1 MTIRYKIFIPILSL
15 IIVAMALMAFLVWQA
30 AEGRENLGR
39 VTLKALEA
47 QRLSFTIVND
57 FEHAKEVVDTALA
70 MTTFIEPEEFR
81 REFNDINASLGMD
94 IEQTLDVALN
104 DEMRQAVT
112 SAQTAFKNWSKD
124 AAILLGI
131 TPSRMIPTKEKIERH
146 NQALRSSINAIVS
159 STVSASQ
166 SALAQANADARRVNI
181 ISLSFALVVG
191 LAGLGFALWLANGLS
206 KPIVALTS
214 KMGELASGAVDVD
227 LNLAARKDEIGKMQD
242 AVIVFREN
250 AIARRDLEEQA
261 KTERSRELTRQQKKE
276 EVVEQFR
283 VVLERNVSM
292 LSNQSMEMRSSSE
305 RLFDVANQATQQANS
320 AGEASAS
327 ASQNVETVAAAA
339 EELAVSIQKISNQS
353 TRANTL
359 VASTSQIAQNTDNEV
374 IALAK
379 SAEQIGTV
387 LNLIRDIAE
396 QTNLL
401 ALNATIEAARA
412 GDAGKGFAVVAT
424 EVKTLASQTAHAT
437 EEISA
442 QINGIQ
448 SSTRSTVEAIGSITA
463 AVKEISELT
472 SSISDAVEQQ
482 QMATAE
488 IAEAVQAASDGTAK
502 AASNVVSV
510 SGAINETTTEA
521 GAANQSS
528 ALLEQVTNDLS
539 AEVDSFLVR
548 IAEEETTLQAAS
560 A

>member
-1 MTIRYKIFIPILSL
+1 MTIRSKIFIPILSL

-47 QRLSFTIVND
+47 QRLSFTIVNH
-57 FEHAKEVVDTALA
+57 FEHAKEVVDTTLA

-81 REFNDINASLGMD
+81 REFKDINASLGMD
-94 IEQTLDVALN
+94 IEETLEVALN
-104 DEMRQAVT
+104 DEMQQAVV
-112 SAQTAFKNWSKD
+112 SAQTSFKNWSKD

-146 NQALRSSINAIVS
+146 NQALRASINAIVS
-159 STVSASQ
+159 STVTASQ
-166 SALAQANADARRVNI
+166 SALAQANADARRLNI
-181 ISLSFALVVG
+181 ISLSFALIAG
-191 LAGLGFALWLANGLS
+191 LGGLGFALWLANSLS
-206 KPIVALTS
+206 KPIVSLTS
-214 KMGELASGAVDVD
+214 KMDELASGAVDVD

-242 AVIVFREN
+242 AVMVFREN
-250 AIARRDLEEQA
+250 AIARRELEQRA
-261 KTERSRELTRQQKKE
+261 KTERSREQSRQQQKE

-339 EELAVSIQKISNQS
+339 EELSVSIQKISSQS

-359 VASTSQIAQNTDNEV
+359 VKSTSEIAQTTDNEV

-488 IAEAVQAASDGTAK
+488 IAQAVQAASDGTAL

-521 GAANQSS
+521 GAANKSS

-539 AEVDSFLVR
+539 AEVDTFLTR
-548 IAEEETTLQAAS
+548 IAEEDTQQAVRA
-560 A
+560 

>member
-1 MTIRYKIFIPILSL
+1 MTIRSKIFIPILSL
-15 IIVAMALMAFLVWQA
+15 IVVAMALMAFLVWQA

-81 REFNDINASLGMD
+81 REFKDINASLGMD
-94 IEQTLDVALN
+94 IEETLEVALN
-104 DEMRQAVT
+104 DEMRQAVL
-112 SAQTAFKNWSKD
+112 SAQTSFKNWSKD

-146 NQALRSSINAIVS
+146 NQALRASINAIVS
-159 STVSASQ
+159 STVTASQ
-166 SALAQANADARRVNI
+166 SALAQANADARRLNI
-181 ISLSFALVVG
+181 ISLSFALIAG
-191 LAGLGFALWLANGLS
+191 LGGLGFALWLANSLS
-206 KPIVALTS
+206 KPIVSLTS
-214 KMGELASGAVDVD
+214 KMDELASGAVDVD
-227 LNLAARKDEIGKMQD
+227 LNLATRKDEIGKMQD
-242 AVIVFREN
+242 AVMVFREN
-250 AIARRDLEEQA
+250 AIARRELEQRA
-261 KTERSRELTRQQKKE
+261 KTERSREQSRQQQKE

-339 EELAVSIQKISNQS
+339 EELSVSIQKISSQS

-359 VASTSQIAQNTDNEV
+359 VTSTSEIAQTTDNEV

-488 IAEAVQAASDGTAK
+488 IAEAVQAASDGTAL

-521 GAANQSS
+521 GAANKSS

-539 AEVDSFLVR
+539 AEVDTFLTR
-548 IAEEETTLQAAS
+548 IAEEDTQQAVRA
-560 A
+560 

>member
-1 MTIRYKIFIPILSL
+1 MTIRSKIFIPILSL
-15 IIVAMALMAFLVWQA
+15 IVVAMALMAFLVWQA

-81 REFNDINASLGMD
+81 REFKDINASLGMD
-94 IEQTLDVALN
+94 IEETLEVALN
-104 DEMRQAVT
+104 DEMRQAVL
-112 SAQTAFKNWSKD
+112 SAQTSFKNWSKD

-146 NQALRSSINAIVS
+146 NQALRASINAIVS
-159 STVSASQ
+159 STVTASQ
-166 SALAQANADARRVNI
+166 SALAQANADARRLNI
-181 ISLSFALVVG
+181 ISFSLALIAG
-191 LAGLGFALWLANGLS
+191 LGGLGFALWLANSLS
-206 KPIVALTS
+206 KPIVSLTS
-214 KMGELASGAVDVD
+214 KMDELASGAVDVN

-242 AVIVFREN
+242 AVMVFREN
-250 AIARRDLEEQA
+250 AIARRELEERA
-261 KTERSRELTRQQKKE
+261 KTERSREQSRQQQKE

-339 EELAVSIQKISNQS
+339 EELSVSIQKISSQS

-359 VASTSQIAQNTDNEV
+359 VTSTSEIAQTTDNEV

-442 QINGIQ
+442 QINDIQ

-488 IAEAVQAASDGTAK
+488 IAEAVQAASDGTAL

-539 AEVDSFLVR
+539 AEVDTFLTR
-548 IAEEETTLQAAS
+548 IAEEDTPQAEIA
-560 A
+560 

>member
-1 MTIRYKIFIPILSL
+1 MTIRSKIFIPILSL

-47 QRLSFTIVND
+47 QRLSFTIVNH
-57 FEHAKEVVDTALA
+57 FEHAKEVVDTTLA

-81 REFNDINASLGMD
+81 REFKDINASLGMD
-94 IEQTLDVALN
+94 IEETLEVALN
-104 DEMRQAVT
+104 DEMQQAVV
-112 SAQTAFKNWSKD
+112 SAQTSFKNWSKD

-146 NQALRSSINAIVS
+146 NQALRASINAIVS
-159 STVSASQ
+159 STVTASQ
-166 SALAQANADARRVNI
+166 SALAQANADARRLNI
-181 ISLSFALVVG
+181 ISLSFALIAG
-191 LAGLGFALWLANGLS
+191 LGGLGFALWLANSLS
-206 KPIVALTS
+206 KPIVSLTS
-214 KMGELASGAVDVD
+214 KMDELASGAVDVD

-242 AVIVFREN
+242 AVMVFREN
-250 AIARRDLEEQA
+250 AIARRELEERA
-261 KTERSRELTRQQKKE
+261 KTERSREQSRQQQKE

-339 EELAVSIQKISNQS
+339 EELSVSIQKISSQS

-359 VASTSQIAQNTDNEV
+359 VTSTSEIAQTTDNEV

-442 QINGIQ
+442 QINDIQ

-463 AVKEISELT
+463 AGKEISELT

-488 IAEAVQAASDGTAK
+488 IAEAVQAASDGTAL

-521 GAANQSS
+521 GATNQSS

-539 AEVDSFLVR
+539 AEVDTFLTR
-548 IAEEETTLQAAS
+548 IAEEDTPQAVRA
-560 A
+560 

>member
-1 MTIRYKIFIPILSL
+1 MTIRSKIFIPILSL
-15 IIVAMALMAFLVWQA
+15 IVVAMALMAFLVWQA

-81 REFNDINASLGMD
+81 REFKDINASLGMD
-94 IEQTLDVALN
+94 IEETLEVALN
-104 DEMRQAVT
+104 DEMRQAVL
-112 SAQTAFKNWSKD
+112 SAQTSFKNWSKD

-146 NQALRSSINAIVS
+146 NQALRASINAIVS
-159 STVSASQ
+159 STVTASQ
-166 SALAQANADARRVNI
+166 SALAQANADARRLNI
-181 ISLSFALVVG
+181 ISLSLALIAG
-191 LAGLGFALWLANGLS
+191 LGGLGFALWLANSLS
-206 KPIVALTS
+206 KPIVSLTS
-214 KMGELASGAVDVD
+214 KMDELASGAVDVN

-242 AVIVFREN
+242 AVMVFREN
-250 AIARRDLEEQA
+250 AIARRELEERA
-261 KTERSRELTRQQKKE
+261 KTERSREQTRQQQKE

-339 EELAVSIQKISNQS
+339 EELSVSIQKISSQS

-359 VASTSQIAQNTDNEV
+359 VTSTSEIAQTTDNEV

-442 QINGIQ
+442 QINDIQ

-488 IAEAVQAASDGTAK
+488 IAEAVQAASDGTAL

-539 AEVDSFLVR
+539 AEVDTFLTR
-548 IAEEETTLQAAS
+548 IAEEDTPQAEIA
-560 A
+560 

>member
-146 NQALRSSINAIVS
+146 NQALRGSINAIVS

-510 SGAINETTTEA
+510 SGAINETTSEA

-539 AEVDSFLVR
+539 AEVDSFLIR

>member
-482 QMATAE
+482 QRATAE

-510 SGAINETTTEA
+510 SGAINETTSEA

-539 AEVDSFLVR
+539 AEVDSFLIR
-548 IAEEETTLQAAS
+548 IAEEETALQAAS

>member
-124 AAILLGI
+124 AAVLLGI

-214 KMGELASGAVDVD
+214 KMGELASGAVDID

>member
-1 MTIRYKIFIPILSL
+1 MTIRSKIFIPILSL
-15 IIVAMALMAFLVWQA
+15 IVVAMALMAFLVWQA

-81 REFNDINASLGMD
+81 REFKDINASLGMD
-94 IEQTLDVALN
+94 IEETLEVALN
-104 DEMRQAVT
+104 DEMRQAVL
-112 SAQTAFKNWSKD
+112 SAQTSFKNWSKD

-146 NQALRSSINAIVS
+146 NQALRASINAIVS
-159 STVSASQ
+159 STVTASQ
-166 SALAQANADARRVNI
+166 SALAQANADARRLNI
-181 ISLSFALVVG
+181 ISLSFALIAG
-191 LAGLGFALWLANGLS
+191 LGGLGFALWLANSLS
-206 KPIVALTS
+206 KPIVSLTS
-214 KMGELASGAVDVD
+214 KMDELASGAVDVD

-242 AVIVFREN
+242 AVMVFREN
-250 AIARRDLEEQA
+250 AIARRELEQRA
-261 KTERSRELTRQQKKE
+261 KTERSREQSRQQQKE

-339 EELAVSIQKISNQS
+339 EELSVSIQKISSQS

-359 VASTSQIAQNTDNEV
+359 VTSTSEIAQTTDNEV

-488 IAEAVQAASDGTAK
+488 IAQAVQAASDGTAL

-521 GAANQSS
+521 GAANKSS

-539 AEVDSFLVR
+539 AEVDTFLTR
-548 IAEEETTLQAAS
+548 IAEEDTQQAVRA
-560 A
+560 

>member
-146 NQALRSSINAIVS
+146 NQALRGSINAIVS

-206 KPIVALTS
+206 KPIVTLTS

-510 SGAINETTTEA
+510 SGAINETTSEA

-548 IAEEETTLQAAS
+548 IAEEETTLQTAS

>member
-1 MTIRYKIFIPILSL
+1 MNIRYKIFIPILSL

-112 SAQTAFKNWSKD
+112 SAQMAFKNWSKD

-146 NQALRSSINAIVS
+146 NQALRGSINAIVS

-250 AIARRDLEEQA
+250 AIARRNLEEQA

-359 VASTSQIAQNTDNEV
+359 VASTSEIAQNTDNEV

-510 SGAINETTTEA
+510 SGAINETTSEA

-539 AEVDSFLVR
+539 AEVDSFLIR
-548 IAEEETTLQAAS
+548 IAEEESTLQAAS

>member
-1 MTIRYKIFIPILSL
+1 MTIRSKIFIPILSL
-15 IIVAMALMAFLVWQA
+15 IVVAMALMAFLVWQA

-81 REFNDINASLGMD
+81 REFKDINASLGMD
-94 IEQTLDVALN
+94 IEETLEVALN
-104 DEMRQAVT
+104 DQMRQAVL
-112 SAQTAFKNWSKD
+112 SAQTSFKNWSKD

-146 NQALRSSINAIVS
+146 NQALRASINAIVS
-159 STVSASQ
+159 STVTASQ
-166 SALAQANADARRVNI
+166 SALAQANADARRLNI
-181 ISLSFALVVG
+181 ISLSFALIAG
-191 LAGLGFALWLANGLS
+191 LGGLGFALWLANSLS
-206 KPIVALTS
+206 KPIVSLTS
-214 KMGELASGAVDVD
+214 KMDELASGAVDVD

-242 AVIVFREN
+242 AVMVFREN
-250 AIARRDLEEQA
+250 AIARRELEQRA
-261 KTERSRELTRQQKKE
+261 RTERSREQSRQQQKE

-339 EELAVSIQKISNQS
+339 EELSVSIQKISSQS

-359 VASTSQIAQNTDNEV
+359 VTSTSEIAQTTDNEV

-488 IAEAVQAASDGTAK
+488 IAQAVQAASDGTAL

-521 GAANQSS
+521 GAANKSS

-539 AEVDSFLVR
+539 AEVDTFLTR
-548 IAEEETTLQAAS
+548 IAEEDTQQTVRA
-560 A
+560 

>member
-1 MTIRYKIFIPILSL
+1 MTIRSKIFIPILSL
-15 IIVAMALMAFLVWQA
+15 IVVAMALMAFLVWQA

-81 REFNDINASLGMD
+81 REFKDINASLGMD
-94 IEQTLDVALN
+94 IEETLEVALN
-104 DEMRQAVT
+104 EEMRQAVL
-112 SAQTAFKNWSKD
+112 SAQTSFKNWSKD

-146 NQALRSSINAIVS
+146 NQALRASINAIVS
-159 STVSASQ
+159 STVTASQ
-166 SALAQANADARRVNI
+166 SALAQANADARRLNI
-181 ISLSFALVVG
+181 ISLSFALIAG
-191 LAGLGFALWLANGLS
+191 LGGLGFALLLANSLS
-206 KPIVALTS
+206 KPIVSLTS
-214 KMGELASGAVDVD
+214 KMDELASGAVDVD

-242 AVIVFREN
+242 AVMVFREN
-250 AIARRDLEEQA
+250 AIARRELEQHA
-261 KTERSRELTRQQKKE
+261 KTERSREQSRQQQKE

-339 EELAVSIQKISNQS
+339 EELSVSIQKISSQS

-359 VASTSQIAQNTDNEV
+359 VTSTSEIAQTTDNEV

-488 IAEAVQAASDGTAK
+488 IAQAVQAASDGTAL

-521 GAANQSS
+521 GAANKSS

-539 AEVDSFLVR
+539 AEVDTFLTR
-548 IAEEETTLQAAS
+548 IAEEDTQQAVRA
-560 A
+560 

>member
-146 NQALRSSINAIVS
+146 NQALRGSINAIVS

-166 SALAQANADARRVNI
+166 SALAQANANARRVNI

-214 KMGELASGAVDVD
+214 KMGELASGAVDID

-339 EELAVSIQKISNQS
+339 EELAVSIQKISGQS

>member
-1 MTIRYKIFIPILSL
+1 MTIRSKIFIPILSL
-15 IIVAMALMAFLVWQA
+15 IVVAMALMAFLVWQA

-81 REFNDINASLGMD
+81 REFKDINASLGMD
-94 IEQTLDVALN
+94 IEETLEVALN
-104 DEMRQAVT
+104 DEMRQAVL
-112 SAQTAFKNWSKD
+112 SAQTSFKNWSKD

-131 TPSRMIPTKEKIERH
+131 TPSRMIPTKEKIEHH
-146 NQALRSSINAIVS
+146 NQALRASINAIVS
-159 STVSASQ
+159 STVTASQ
-166 SALAQANADARRVNI
+166 SALAQANADARRLNI
-181 ISLSFALVVG
+181 ISLSFALIAG
-191 LAGLGFALWLANGLS
+191 LGGLGFALWLANSLS
-206 KPIVALTS
+206 KPIVSLTS
-214 KMGELASGAVDVD
+214 KMDELASGAVDVD
-227 LNLAARKDEIGKMQD
+227 LNLATRKDEIGKMQD
-242 AVIVFREN
+242 AVMVFREN
-250 AIARRDLEEQA
+250 AIARRELEQRA
-261 KTERSRELTRQQKKE
+261 KTERSREQSRQQQKE

-339 EELAVSIQKISNQS
+339 EELSVSIQKISSQS

-359 VASTSQIAQNTDNEV
+359 VTSTSEIAQTTDNEV

-488 IAEAVQAASDGTAK
+488 IAQAVQAASDGTAL

-521 GAANQSS
+521 GAANKSS

-539 AEVDSFLVR
+539 AEVDTFLTR
-548 IAEEETTLQAAS
+548 IAEEDTQQAVRA
-560 A
+560 

>member
-1 MTIRYKIFIPILSL
+1 MTIRSKIFIPILSL

-81 REFNDINASLGMD
+81 REFKDINASLGMD
-94 IEQTLDVALN
+94 IEETLEVALN
-104 DEMRQAVT
+104 NEMRQAVV
-112 SAQTAFKNWSKD
+112 SAQTSFKNWSKD
-124 AAILLGI
+124 AAILLGV

-146 NQALRSSINAIVS
+146 NQALRESINAIVS
-159 STVSASQ
+159 STVTASQ
-166 SALAQANADARRVNI
+166 SALAQANAEARRLNI
-181 ISLSFALVVG
+181 ISLSFALIAG
-191 LAGLGFALWLANGLS
+191 LGGLGFALWLANSLS
-206 KPIVALTS
+206 KPIVSLTS
-214 KMGELASGAVDVD
+214 KMDELASGAVDVD
-227 LNLAARKDEIGKMQD
+227 LNLATRKDEIGKMQD
-242 AVIVFREN
+242 AVMVFREN
-250 AIARRDLEEQA
+250 AIARRELEEHA
-261 KTERSRELTRQQKKE
+261 KTERSREQSRQQQKE

-339 EELAVSIQKISNQS
+339 EELSVSIQKISSQS

-359 VASTSQIAQNTDNEV
+359 VTSTSQIAQTTDNEV

-442 QINGIQ
+442 QINDIQ
-448 SSTRSTVEAIGSITA
+448 SSTRSTVEAIGSITT

-488 IAEAVQAASDGTAK
+488 IAEAVQAASDGTAL

-539 AEVDSFLVR
+539 AEVDTFLTR
-548 IAEEETTLQAAS
+548 IAEEDTQLAVRA
-560 A
+560 

>member
-1 MTIRYKIFIPILSL
+1 MTIRSKIFIPILSL

-81 REFNDINASLGMD
+81 REFKDINASLGMD
-94 IEQTLDVALN
+94 IEETLEVALN
-104 DEMRQAVT
+104 DEMRQAVL
-112 SAQTAFKNWSKD
+112 SAQTSFKNWSKD

-146 NQALRSSINAIVS
+146 NQALRASINAIVS
-159 STVSASQ
+159 STVTASQ
-166 SALAQANADARRVNI
+166 SALAQANADARRLNI
-181 ISLSFALVVG
+181 ISLSLALIAG
-191 LAGLGFALWLANGLS
+191 LGGLGFALWLANSLS
-206 KPIVALTS
+206 KPIVSLTS
-214 KMGELASGAVDVD
+214 KMDELASGAVDVN

-242 AVIVFREN
+242 AVMVFREN
-250 AIARRDLEEQA
+250 AIARRELEERA
-261 KTERSRELTRQQKKE
+261 KIERSREQSRQQQKE

-339 EELAVSIQKISNQS
+339 EELSVSIQKISSQS

-359 VASTSQIAQNTDNEV
+359 VTSTSEIAQTTDNEV

-442 QINGIQ
+442 QINDIQ

-488 IAEAVQAASDGTAK
+488 IAEAVQAASDGTAL

-539 AEVDSFLVR
+539 AEVDTFLTR
-548 IAEEETTLQAAS
+548 IAEEDTLQAAR